1 MNADNT
7 LFISNEF
14 LRAGISTLGAELISL
29 TDGAG
34 REYIWQRGPSVWNRS
49 APLLFPVIGRLRDGR
64 YTHRGAE
71 YLMGRHGFARDSAF
85 TPLETRGGRAAF
97 RLTDTPASREVYPF
111 SFEFT
116 VSYELRGYSLIKEQ
130 RVENR
135 SGETMY
141 YELGGHDAYTLC
153 WQEGEKITDY
163 FVEFEGTDAL
173 NRIATDENVMLTE
186 KRTSVP
192 LDGGKLHISRELF
205 ANDAVMTEGLTVRRA
220 SIGSTKN
227 SRRVTMEFGDF
238 PYFAVWS
245 PYKDFDVPFTCLEP
259 WSTLPDGTHLDHA
272 IENKQGIRRLA
283 PGESEILA
291 FRTTI
296 TE

>member
-97 RLTDTPASREVYPF
+97 RLTDTP
-111 SFEFT
+111 
-116 VSYELRGYSLIKEQ
+116 GGISL
-130 RVENR
+130 
-135 SGETMY
+135 
-141 YELGGHDAYTLC
+141 LL
-153 WQEGEKITDY
+153 
-163 FVEFEGTDAL
+163 
-173 NRIATDENVMLTE
+173 
-186 KRTSVP
+186 
-192 LDGGKLHISRELF
+192 
-205 ANDAVMTEGLTVRRA
+205 
-220 SIGSTKN
+220 
-227 SRRVTMEFGDF
+227 
-238 PYFAVWS
+238 
-245 PYKDFDVPFTCLEP
+245 
-259 WSTLPDGTHLDHA
+259 
-272 IENKQGIRRLA
+272 
-283 PGESEILA
+283 
-291 FRTTI
+291 
-296 TE
+296 